1 MKKYPKKIKIFSKNV
16 QPFEKKVVYIS
27 RGVNVLAP
35 KDSGVLT
42 ERVFSFNT
50 AATPGDERHTRPGG
64 LTCGD

>member
-1 MKKYPKKIKIFSKNV
+1 M
-16 QPFEKKVVYIS
+16 QPFPKKVVYIS
-27 RGVNVLAP
+27 RGEFKLFSP
-35 KDSGVLT
+35 KSEVLT

>member
-1 MKKYPKKIKIFSKNV
+1 MTEKSKNLINFSRIM

-27 RGVNVLAP
+27 RGGKSP
-35 KDSGVLT
+35 KDPSVLT

-64 LTCGD
+64 LT